1 MAESVPTE
9 PVHLRQPLRTPLHA
23 RAATCPALLRCFPHA
38 CGLSACSCPLC
49 APCCPLRTLLLPC
62 DVFCD
67 RSLRGAAAR
76 IRQQRIQFGAAFV
89 LWTCGGILLDDWCFA
104 FPSWSAI
111 CTRCLLAAAAALG
124 VWCLLWSRDDA
135 WTCPSD
141 TPASRVRVALG
152 HDYLFNLNAAV
163 ASSPPSSPSPPSR
176 YLLSR
181 P

>member
-1 MAESVPTE
+1 MVPSYFTSCPLLVGAALVLCVAEAAPDVCAGACGRLPRHHPPVDSSEPPDPSPQVGCGSRASGSATGVSKLKNMAESVRTE

-23 RAATCPALLRCFPHA
+23 RAATCPALHRCFPHA

-104 FPSWSAI
+104 FPS
-111 CTRCLLAAAAALG
+111 
-124 VWCLLWSRDDA
+124 
-135 WTCPSD
+135 
-141 TPASRVRVALG
+141 
-152 HDYLFNLNAAV
+152 
-163 ASSPPSSPSPPSR
+163 
-176 YLLSR
+176 
-181 P
+181 